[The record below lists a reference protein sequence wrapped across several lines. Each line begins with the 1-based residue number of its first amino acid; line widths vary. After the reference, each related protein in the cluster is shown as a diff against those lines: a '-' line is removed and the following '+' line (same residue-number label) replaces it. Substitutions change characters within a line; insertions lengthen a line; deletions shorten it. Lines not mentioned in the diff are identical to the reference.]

1 MAQTK
6 RCEVIVKD
14 TVPEA
19 AAAGAYQTTDVL
31 YTADGGVGASLVAGR
46 AVCIAFNDVGLRT
59 VVGTTEVV
67 DGTEDCADTEAA
79 GEYVVAAFLLPTG
92 TGVYRVLDSASSVAA
107 AEVGTVP
114 SVRSSGRE
122 SGTLVRVVGRTVL
135 PAVVISWYISEVG
148 SLGMA
153 VESSVEVAAASWT
166 VKGYA
171 RRAGTCGAGSWPQRL
186 LFRIGTLTVVV
197 GLDAVVIAGVRLG
210 VVVAS
215 VTMAGGDV
223 CTEKGHTGW
232 RLTSRWP
239 AS

>member
-1 MAQTK
+1 M
-6 RCEVIVKD
+6 
-14 TVPEA
+14 
-19 AAAGAYQTTDVL
+19 
-31 YTADGGVGASLVAGR
+31 
-46 AVCIAFNDVGLRT
+46 
-59 VVGTTEVV
+59 
-67 DGTEDCADTEAA
+67 
-79 GEYVVAAFLLPTG
+79 
-92 TGVYRVLDSASSVAA
+92 AA
-107 AEVGTVP
+107 AEVGPVP
-114 SVRSSGRE
+114 SVRSSGKG
-122 SGTLVRVVGRTVL
+122 SGTFVRVVGRAVL

-153 VESSVEVAAASWT
+153 VEPSVEVAAASWT

-197 GLDAVVIAGVRLG
+197 GLAGVGLG

-223 CTEKGHTGW
+223 CTEKGHTWW
-232 RLTSRWP
+232 RLTSPWP